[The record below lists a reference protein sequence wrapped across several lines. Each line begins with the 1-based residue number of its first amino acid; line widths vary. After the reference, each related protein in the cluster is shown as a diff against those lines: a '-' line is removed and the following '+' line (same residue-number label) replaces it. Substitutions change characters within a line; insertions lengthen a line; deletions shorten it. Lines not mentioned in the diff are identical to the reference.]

1 MEILQFQDL
10 DQLLDHLL
18 QEMKIHQEAL
28 LQDLTILQEALH
40 QEHMILQE
48 ATILL
53 VHQAE
58 VVIAEAVVPVAAEV
72 EAEVADNNIL
82 HNKPIQRFCDN
93 FFVWVF

>member
-18 QEMKIHQEAL
+18 QEMKIH
-28 LQDLTILQEALH
+28 QEALH

-58 VVIAEAVVPVAAEV
+58 VVIAEAVVPVAAEA

-82 HNKPIQRFCDN
+82 LNKPIQRFCDN